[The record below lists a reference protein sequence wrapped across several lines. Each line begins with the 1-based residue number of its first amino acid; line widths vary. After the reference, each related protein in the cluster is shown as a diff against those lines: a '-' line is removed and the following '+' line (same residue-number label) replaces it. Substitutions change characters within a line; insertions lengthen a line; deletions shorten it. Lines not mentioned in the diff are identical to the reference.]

1 MDLNTVLSGLSFDN
15 SRFDEINNSN
25 IEHMDITS
33 LFKLENNI
41 INNINKLK
49 ISQKDLDLLYLN
61 YGSIKNKL
69 NRKIDNNKNLLIN
82 INMQKEEYER
92 NDCKRNLLYLS
103 KEYNS
108 LLEKTNTK
116 SLLEII
122 KNLEQKID
130 LLKNDIKNK
139 KLLQKY
145 SKVRD
150 SFNNVTIF
158 VNTEKFDNKSSIVP
172 TILSSE
178 EKILWYEKRIEEL
191 IEKQMIFDKYIYLLE
206 NLYNDFLEKR
216 MLDITLSK

>member
-69 NRKIDNNKNLLIN
+69 NKKIDNNKNLLIN

-92 NDCKRNLLYLS
+92 NDHKRNLLYLS

-108 LLEKTNTK
+108 LLEITNTK
-116 SLLEII
+116 ALLEVI

-130 LLKNDIKNK
+130 LLKKDIKNK

-172 TILSSE
+172 TSLSAE
-178 EKILWYEKRIEEL
+178 EKIFWYEKRIEEL

-216 MLDITLSK
+216 MLDITISK

>member
-1 MDLNTVLSGLSFDN
+1 MDLNTVLSSLSFDN
-15 SRFDEINNSN
+15 SRFDEINNNN

-69 NRKIDNNKNLLIN
+69 NKKIDNNKNLLIN

>member
-1 MDLNTVLSGLSFDN
+1 MDLNTVLSSLSFDN
-15 SRFDEINNSN
+15 SRFDEINNNN

-69 NRKIDNNKNLLIN
+69 NKKIDNNKNLLIN

-92 NDCKRNLLYLS
+92 NDHKRNLLYLS

-108 LLEKTNTK
+108 LLEITNTK
-116 SLLEII
+116 ALLEVI

-130 LLKNDIKNK
+130 LLKKDIKNK

-172 TILSSE
+172 TSLSAE
-178 EKILWYEKRIEEL
+178 EKIFWYEKRIEEL

>member
-1 MDLNTVLSGLSFDN
+1 
-15 SRFDEINNSN
+15 
-25 IEHMDITS
+25 
-33 LFKLENNI
+33 
-41 INNINKLK
+41 
-49 ISQKDLDLLYLN
+49 
-61 YGSIKNKL
+61 
-69 NRKIDNNKNLLIN
+69 
-82 INMQKEEYER
+82 MQKEEYER
-92 NDCKRNLLYLS
+92 NDHKRNLLYLS

-116 SLLEII
+116 ALLEVI

-130 LLKNDIKNK
+130 LLKKDIKNK

-172 TILSSE
+172 TSLFAE
-178 EKILWYEKRIEEL
+178 EKIFWYEKRIEEL

-216 MLDITLSK
+216 MLDITLNK

>member
-216 MLDITLSK
+216 MLDITISK

>member
-1 MDLNTVLSGLSFDN
+1 MDLNTVLSSLSFDN
-15 SRFDEINNSN
+15 SRFDEINNNN

-69 NRKIDNNKNLLIN
+69 NKKIDNNKNLLIN

-92 NDCKRNLLYLS
+92 NDHKRNLLYLS

-116 SLLEII
+116 ALLEVI

-130 LLKNDIKNK
+130 LLKKDIKNK

-172 TILSSE
+172 TSLFAE
-178 EKILWYEKRIEEL
+178 EKIFWYEKRIEEL

-216 MLDITLSK
+216 MLDITISK

>member
-1 MDLNTVLSGLSFDN
+1 MDLNTVLSSLSFDN
-15 SRFDEINNSN
+15 SRFDEINNNN

-69 NRKIDNNKNLLIN
+69 NKKIDNNKNLLIN

-92 NDCKRNLLYLS
+92 NDHKRNLLYLS

-108 LLEKTNTK
+108 LLEITNTK
-116 SLLEII
+116 ALLEVI

-130 LLKNDIKNK
+130 LLKKDIKNK

-172 TILSSE
+172 TSLSAE
-178 EKILWYEKRIEEL
+178 EKIFWYEKRIEEL

-216 MLDITLSK
+216 MLDITISK